1 MKKRI
6 ISALLI
12 AFSVIGCSCGAQN
25 NADELRAK
33 TAASTDNFSVSGTMM
48 MYYYNDV
55 YNTFVNYYGSYIEYL
70 GLDTQKSLREQEAD
84 DGQSWYDYF
93 MGGAK
98 QVTEDILALNE
109 AAASEGITLTDD
121 EKEALR
127 ARVERIDE
135 GLYGNGI
142 TKDDIY
148 AAKLLEAVAYKYQF
162 HKKAEFTPNTDEL
175 EAARDESKNEY
186 CYVDYYSFP
195 IYYSDNTANQKGTFT
210 EAEAKAH
217 AETLAK
223 SRSKGEFER
232 NVRKIL
238 LEEDPDTTE
247 NTITTQIDKLL
258 TRGASYIE
266 GNKVSEWA
274 FGEDA
279 KNGLI
284 LANPTE
290 TMYTAYMLTAAPY
303 YDESGTVNVR
313 HILLSEDSWGS
324 KAAAKEK
331 AEELFELFS
340 ESEGSVD
347 EFALLVLEYSD
358 DESTYYNGGRYE
370 NLAEGIT
377 EAAFNEWCFDPTRKA
392 GDCEIIESNYGW
404 HLMLYEGEGLAA
416 WQIGAAT
423 SLTNEAMNDYLSGI
437 SGKYE
442 VTFFDDVINSIPD

>member
-12 AFSVIGCSCGAQN
+12 ALSVIGCSCGASS
-25 NADELRAK
+25 NANELRSQ

-48 MYYYNDV
+48 MYYYNDI
-55 YNTFVNYYGSYIEYL
+55 YNTFVSYYGSYVDYL
-70 GLDTQKSLREQEAD
+70 GLDTQKSLREQEAE

-93 MGGAK
+93 MGGAR
-98 QVTEDILALNE
+98 QVAEDILALNE
-109 AAASEGITLTDD
+109 AAASEGIALSDA
-121 EKEALR
+121 EKEALKS
-127 ARVERIDE
+127 RVDRIDV

-148 AAKLLEAVAYKYQF
+148 AAKLLEATAYKYQF
-162 HKKAEFTPNTDEL
+162 AKKAEFAPDIDEI
-175 EAARDESKNEY
+175 EAVRDEPKTQY

-195 IYYSDNTANQKGTFT
+195 IYYSDDTANNKGTFT
-210 EAEAKAH
+210 EAEAKAY

-223 SRSKGEFER
+223 SKSKGEFER

-238 LEEDPDTTE
+238 LAEDP
-247 NTITTQIDKLL
+247 NTSETDITTQIDKLL
-258 TRGASYIE
+258 TKGASYIE

-274 FGEDA
+274 FGEDS
-279 KNGLI
+279 NTGLI

-290 TMYTAYMLTAAPY
+290 TMYTAYMLIAKPY
-303 YDESGTVNVR
+303 YDEVGTVNVR
-313 HILLSEDSWGS
+313 HVLLSEAAWGS
-324 KAAAKEK
+324 KAAAKAK

-340 ESEGSVD
+340 ESDGSA
-347 EFALLVLEYSD
+347 EAFGLLALEYSD
-358 DESTYYNGGRYE
+358 DESTYYNGGLYE

-377 EAAFNEWCFDPTRKA
+377 EAAFNEWCFYPARKA
-392 GDCEIIESNYGW
+392 GDCEIIESGFGW

-416 WQIGAAT
+416 WQIGAAE
-423 SLTNEAMNDYLSGI
+423 SLTDEAMNDYLSGI

-442 VTFFDDVINSIPD
+442 VTFFDDVINSIPE